1 MDGAKALPDWHWWVL
16 PLLLHNDSF
25 LVIFNLWPLCAP
37 LLGLELID
45 DADIQ
50 TVESMRMATRKQLA
64 CNMLLLQYVYMA
76 IIWQYVSPL
85 SPTYVV
91 QQRTGGMIQTE

>member
-64 CNMLLLQYVYMA
+64 CNMLLLQRVQMV
-76 IIWQYVSPL
+76 IFTSPL
-85 SPTYVV
+85 APNYIL
-91 QQRTGGMIQTE
+91 QHHAGGMIQTD